1 MNLFVK
7 TLMSKLIYLIVHT
20 KSDLK
25 NVSHVD
31 VSSFALKSSLAKLKT
46 EVDKLDINKLIPIPV
61 DLSKLSDVVKNDVVK
76 KTEYKKLVTKVGNID
91 TINFVKKKQI

>member
-7 TLMSKLIYLIVHT
+7 TLMSKLVYLIVHT
-20 KSDLK
+20 KPDLK